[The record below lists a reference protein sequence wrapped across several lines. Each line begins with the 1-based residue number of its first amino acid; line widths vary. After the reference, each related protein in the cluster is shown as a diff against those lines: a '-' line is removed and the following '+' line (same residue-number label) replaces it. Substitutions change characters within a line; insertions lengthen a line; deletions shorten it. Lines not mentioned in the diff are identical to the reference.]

1 MTIFKGSNYAVQHRC
16 CSQNVNTFKPESF
29 STLHTQLTC
38 QHSWK
43 GIGGAGSYIYIKL
56 LINMGGSIIALESAN
71 EMFRFCT
78 FVTLE
83 EHKVPLRKL
92 FPNKPASSK
101 AFL

>member
-1 MTIFKGSNYAVQHRC
+1 
-16 CSQNVNTFKPESF
+16 
-29 STLHTQLTC
+29 
-38 QHSWK
+38 
-43 GIGGAGSYIYIKL
+43 
-56 LINMGGSIIALESAN
+56 MGGSIIALESAN